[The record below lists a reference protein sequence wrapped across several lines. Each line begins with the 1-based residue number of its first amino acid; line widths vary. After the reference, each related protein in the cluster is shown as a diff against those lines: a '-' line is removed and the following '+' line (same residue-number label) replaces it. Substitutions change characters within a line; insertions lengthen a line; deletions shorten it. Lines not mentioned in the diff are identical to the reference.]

1 MTFKSKTLG
10 REQTYQIVK
19 ILHWNV
25 SEELIVKKRKR
36 FLDS

>member
-10 REQTYQIVK
+10 REQTYQTVK

-25 SEELIVKKRKR
+25 SEELIVKKRER